1 MFASGAK
8 RAHGEIARSAPALA
22 MLVCM
27 ALAIASFHSTRPG
40 HLFFRSPNVVCAAE
54 GLAPG
59 LLVEFAT
66 KDGSEIGRASCRER
80 V

>member
-1 MFASGAK
+1 
-8 RAHGEIARSAPALA
+8 

-27 ALAIASFHSTRPG
+27 ALAIASFHSTRPV
-40 HLFFRSPNVVCAAE
+40 HLIFRSPNVVCAAE

-66 KDGSEIGRASCRER
+66 KDGSVALGAVTEADGGLTGDIQVSILGE
-80 V
+80 